1 MLGEGGRGAQLP
13 PTGLLLLSNR
23 QRPPQ
28 SSLGLSSPAQCQE
41 DLAPQTMQFS
51 FKKLFACYF
60 RCSNCLVEQIEANL
74 RLAEARVGR
83 CEMAKIQRAAVPF
96 SAALGRRHSIA
107 HQYDLELGMAASG
120 EQRPPKET
128 CPVIGTRKPVFD
140 AEGYRFISVGCG
152 PLRITTNGAEDRHV
166 AQSEGGRIRE
176 SHRLCTRHSLSH
188 RCSGLLRMSEEQE
201 CRGEK

>member
-28 SSLGLSSPAQCQE
+28 SSLSLSSPAERQE

-60 RCSNCLVEQIEANL
+60 RCSNCLVQQIEANL

-83 CEMAKIQRAAVPF
+83 CEMTKIQGAAVTFGAGLRRPP
-96 SAALGRRHSIA
+96 SAAPQVHPPLDARPFGR
-107 HQYDLELGMAASG
+107 EPG
-120 EQRPPKET
+120 ER
-128 CPVIGTRKPVFD
+128 G
-140 AEGYRFISVGCG
+140 
-152 PLRITTNGAEDRHV
+152 
-166 AQSEGGRIRE
+166 EGGPPAVR
-176 SHRLCTRHSLSH
+176 
-188 RCSGLLRMSEEQE
+188 GLTWMTNPP
-201 CRGEK
+201 

>member
-1 MLGEGGRGAQLP
+1 ML
-13 PTGLLLLSNR
+13 TNR

-28 SSLGLSSPAQCQE
+28 SSLGLSSPAQRQE

-51 FKKLFACYF
+51 FKQLFACYF

-96 SAALGRRHSIA
+96 SAALGRRHSVA
-107 HQYDLELGMAASG
+107 HQFDPELGIAALG

-128 CPVIGTRKPVFD
+128 CPVTWTRKSVLN

-152 PLRITTNGAEDRHV
+152 PSWITTNGAEERHV
-166 AQSEGGRIRE
+166 AQS
-176 SHRLCTRHSLSH
+176 
-188 RCSGLLRMSEEQE
+188 
-201 CRGEK
+201 